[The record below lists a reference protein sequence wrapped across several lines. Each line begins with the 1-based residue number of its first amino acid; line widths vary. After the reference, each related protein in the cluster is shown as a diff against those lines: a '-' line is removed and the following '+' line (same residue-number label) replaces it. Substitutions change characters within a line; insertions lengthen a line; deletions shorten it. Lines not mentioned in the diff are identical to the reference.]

1 MISDEPDSF
10 ITVIPIEAIHDNA
23 ECITI
28 DQLRHLVR
36 LIDQS
41 DTQELEVKHGDKK
54 ARLVLRK
61 SKPLV
66 SAAAQIEII
75 SIVEEAASPAEQPQ
89 HTITASFVGIFQSRS
104 RTQDKALVT
113 VGDIIKAG
121 QHVGAI
127 RLLDI
132 PNEVVS
138 SVTGRVVE
146 LLVQDGQIVEFG
158 QPLMMID
165 KQ

>member
-1 MISDEPDSF
+1 MALADLEQSLLLFLAQDDCSRSLWQRSILPF
-10 ITVIPIEAIHDNA
+10 RFFPPI
-23 ECITI
+23 
-28 DQLRHLVR
+28 LSWMFLSLYV
-36 LIDQS
+36 
-41 DTQELEVKHGDKK
+41 
-54 ARLVLRK
+54 
-61 SKPLV
+61 LV